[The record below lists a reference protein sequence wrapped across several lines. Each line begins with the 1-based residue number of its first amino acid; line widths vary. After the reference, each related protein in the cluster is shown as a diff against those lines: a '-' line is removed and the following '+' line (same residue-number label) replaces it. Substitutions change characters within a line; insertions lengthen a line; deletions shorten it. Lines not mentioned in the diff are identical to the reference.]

1 MLTAMTAHDSSLDA
15 AEVARARALLAPAP
29 APAPT
34 HQRLWPVVA
43 AAGALAIASLGF
55 ATAMVLAPAVVKQH
69 TARSAPP

>member
-15 AEVARARALLAPAP
+15 AEVARARALLGPAP
-29 APAPT
+29 AR
-34 HQRLWPVVA
+34 QRLWPVVA